1 MNWTEILGLIGGGA
15 GVVAL
20 IKAGIDI
27 YNARSNRNTVDISN
41 MEKMLN
47 DSMNRY
53 EKLEAKFDKF
63 QNDSHTYVEGLRNR
77 IVAIELRSQKQEER
91 INDMEKVIN
100 LAWRCDYA
108 PEIQDCPVIKE
119 YERRKLC
126 EGCEHHKKEDK

>member
-15 GVVAL
+15 GIVAL

-27 YNARSNRNTVDISN
+27 YNAKSNRTTVDISN

-47 DSMNRY
+47 DSISRY
-53 EKLEAKFDKF
+53 ERLETKFDEF
-63 QNDSHTYVEGLRNR
+63 QKKSHEYVEGLRGR
-77 IVAIELRSQKQEER
+77 ILGIETRCQKQEER
-91 INDMEKVIN
+91 INNMEKVIN

-108 PEIQDCPVIKE
+108 PQIEDCPVIKE

-126 EGCEHHKKEDK
+126 EGCEHHKDS

>member
-15 GVVAL
+15 GIVAL

-27 YNARSNRNTVDISN
+27 YNAKSNRTTVDISN

-47 DSMNRY
+47 DSISRY
-53 EKLEAKFDKF
+53 ERLETKFDEF
-63 QNDSHTYVEGLRNR
+63 QKKSHEYVEGLRGR
-77 IVAIELRSQKQEER
+77 ILGIETRCQKQEER
-91 INDMEKVIN
+91 INNMEKVIN

-108 PEIQDCPVIKE
+108 PQIEDCPVIKE

-126 EGCEHHKKEDK
+126 EGCEHHKES

>member
-1 MNWTEILGLIGGGA
+1 M
-15 GVVAL
+15 AL

-53 EKLEAKFDKF
+53 EKLEAKFDEF
-63 QNDSHTYVEGLRNR
+63 QNKSHQYVEGLRTR
-77 IVAIELRSQKQEER
+77 IMAIEQRSQKQEER

-108 PEIQDCPVIKE
+108 PKIEDCPVVKE

-126 EGCEHHKKEDK
+126 DECEHSKKD